1 MSLTYIDAVLYNRR
15 MIKKT
20 FKNGCPRCFRAL
32 STDVRAKIIELLA
45 SGEEHSVTDIV
56 AKFRL
61 TQPTISYHLSE
72 LEKTGLL
79 TSRTDGRFVFYK
91 LNLLCKEDKERC
103 LLLR

>member
-1 MSLTYIDAVLYNRR
+1 M
-15 MIKKT
+15 KKT

-32 STDVRAKIIELLA
+32 STEVRAKIIDLLTDG
-45 SGEEHSVTDIV
+45 SEHSVSDIV
-56 AKFRL
+56 SHFRL

-79 TSRTDGRFVFYK
+79 LSRTKGRFVLYK
-91 LNLLCKEDKERC
+91 RNPICKEDKETC

>member
-1 MSLTYIDAVLYNRR
+1 M
-15 MIKKT
+15 KKT

-32 STDVRAKIIELLA
+32 STDVRAKIIDLLA
-45 SGEEHSVTDIV
+45 SGTEHTVTDIV
-56 AKFRL
+56 AHFRL

-79 TSRTDGRFVFYK
+79 TSRIDGRFVFYK
-91 LNLLCKEDKERC
+91 LNLFCKEDKERC